1 MKRDT
6 QLYLLALKRYE
17 STMTDGEYI
26 KDDVL
31 YCANCNTP
39 KAMPD
44 LIDQNGNLVMCAC
57 ECRDRRNRE
66 DEEEERKWKLLQKIA
81 QLKEISLMDE
91 RYSKVS
97 FETSARGTDEYEKA
111 VAVCK
116 DYCTNARQNFK
127 DGKGLFIYGNTGMG
141 KTHISA
147 CMANDLLEQGYK
159 IKFTNINRIID
170 LIYENATAELTEIK
184 RCDFLFLDDFGKDV
198 VMKNNQDTWLQSK
211 IYNIINDRYIGERPI
226 IITSNSTLRTL
237 MQKGYDIVTID
248 RIREMCEQ
256 IEVKGEN
263 WR

>member
-1 MKRDT
+1 M
-6 QLYLLALKRYE
+6 Y
-17 STMTDGEYI
+17 GER
-26 KDDVL
+26 
-31 YCANCNTP
+31 P
-39 KAMPD
+39 
-44 LIDQNGNLVMCAC
+44 
-57 ECRDRRNRE
+57 
-66 DEEEERKWKLLQKIA
+66 
-81 QLKEISLMDE
+81 
-91 RYSKVS
+91 
-97 FETSARGTDEYEKA
+97 
-111 VAVCK
+111 
-116 DYCTNARQNFK
+116 
-127 DGKGLFIYGNTGMG
+127 
-141 KTHISA
+141 
-147 CMANDLLEQGYK
+147 LEQGYK

>member
-1 MKRDT
+1 MKRSKE
-6 QLYLLALKRYE
+6 LYFKALRDYELASDEVLR
-17 STMTDGEYI
+17 DGVI
-26 KDDVL
+26 
-31 YCANCNTP
+31 YCTNCNTIRVF
-39 KAMPD
+39 PD
-44 LIDQNGNLVMCAC
+44 FVNDDGTLIHIAC
-57 ECRDRRNRE
+57 QCRDMAH
-66 DEEEERKWKLLQKIA
+66 RKLENAEKEWARKQKIA

-91 RYSKVS
+91 RYSTVS
-97 FETSARGTDEYEKA
+97 FLNTRTDNPELKKA
-111 VAVCK
+111 YDKCV
-116 DYCTNARQNFK
+116 DYCLNAQKNCY
-127 DGKGLFIYGNTGMG
+127 DGKGVYISGAVGVG
-141 KTHISA
+141 KTHLTA